1 LPAVCKAYRMS
12 KRVAVF
18 GAGIAGLTV
27 AHELIRR
34 GYRVAVYEANSQAG
48 GFFRS
53 ARRPADNG
61 MPSEYS
67 WHGMGPWYHN
77 VFDLMQQIPFDS
89 THTVYERALSRPI
102 DFGIFPDQGAARF
115 YDQGPW
121 SIPAMFRMSPLDFV
135 GWAYVMLKSW
145 TANRRS
151 RTRYAAL
158 NAAAAWKKVMSDLSY
173 RTWRSCFGPWIGSDW
188 TLVSLHTAGLFFRNQ
203 LLSWPPHAHAA
214 DDHGPAW
221 THGAGDGW
229 LLLAG
234 PSSEY
239 WFTPWVRHLQASG
252 VEFFFNESLLQ
263 LEAAEGEIRAA
274 YLESGPKVDAD
285 IYVLATH
292 PFAVAKLVAS
302 SPELANDSELGKFS
316 GLVQD
321 GPHSQVSF
329 RIGFS
334 EPIAFPR
341 ERTAVVLADTEFNLT
356 LFAQEQ
362 AWDSHVALGENIQS
376 LWTVTSCVGS
386 VPGRIHK
393 IPVMFCTEQQYL
405 EEVVEQVLACGSLD
419 ALVREANHGRG
430 IRDFAIEKVVVWH
443 EWTFSP
449 DGIRPE
455 QPKWV
460 TTTHTEPFRPKQVT
474 SFPNLLL
481 AGAHT
486 QTTVDVW
493 SIEGAVESGRL
504 AVRALE
510 PAVPVLSQHRPV
522 WLRLL
527 GAVDD
532 VFFAMGAPHVLDLA
546 LAAGLLWIVLRAV

>member
-1 LPAVCKAYRMS
+1 MS

-34 GYRVAVYEANSQAG
+34 GYEVSVYESNSQAG

-53 ARRPADNG
+53 ARIPRDDG

-77 VFDLMQQIPFDS
+77 VFDLMQQIPFDA

-102 DFGIFPDQGAARF
+102 DFGIFPDHGSAEF
-115 YDQGPW
+115 YDRGPL

-135 GWAYVMLKSW
+135 GWAWLMLKSW

-151 RTRYAAL
+151 RTKYAAL

-173 RTWRSCFGPWIGSDW
+173 RTWRACFGPWIGSDW

-203 LLSWPPHAHAA
+203 LLSGPPHRHAA
-214 DDHGPAW
+214 DEHGPAW

-239 WFTPWVRHLQASG
+239 WFAPWVRYLQSSG
-252 VEFFFNESLLQ
+252 VQFFFEESLHR
-263 LEAAEGEIRAA
+263 LETNGRKVSAA
-274 YLESGPKVDAD
+274 YLESGTRVDAE
-285 IYVLATH
+285 IYVLATN
-292 PFAVAKLVAS
+292 PFAVSELVQRC
-302 SPELANDSELGKFS
+302 PELADDPQLQKFPA
-316 GLVQD
+316 LVQD

-329 RIGFS
+329 RIAFS

-341 ERTAVVLADTEFNLT
+341 ERTAVVLADTEYNLT

-362 AWDSHVALGENIQS
+362 AWGPEVALGKNVRS
-376 LWTVTSCVGS
+376 LWTVTSCVGT
-386 VPGRIHK
+386 VPGRIHNT
-393 IPVMFCTEQQYL
+393 PVMFCSEEQYL
-405 EEVVEQVLACGSLD
+405 EEVVEQVLSCGSLD
-419 ALVREANHGRG
+419 AMVREANAGRG
-430 IRDFAIEKVVVWH
+430 LRDFPIEKVAVWH
-443 EWTFSP
+443 EWHFSP
-449 DGIRPE
+449 DGIRPQ

-460 TTTHTEPFRPKQVT
+460 TTTHTEPYRPKQET
-474 SFPNLLL
+474 SLSNLLL

-504 AVRALE
+504 AVRVLE
-510 PAVPVLSQHRPV
+510 PSTPVCSQHRPA
-522 WLRLL
+522 WLRMV
-527 GAVDD
+527 GALDD
-532 VFFAMGAPHVLDLA
+532 LCFAIGAPHVLDLT
-546 LAAGLLWIVLRAV
+546 LAAALLWLVMQAT